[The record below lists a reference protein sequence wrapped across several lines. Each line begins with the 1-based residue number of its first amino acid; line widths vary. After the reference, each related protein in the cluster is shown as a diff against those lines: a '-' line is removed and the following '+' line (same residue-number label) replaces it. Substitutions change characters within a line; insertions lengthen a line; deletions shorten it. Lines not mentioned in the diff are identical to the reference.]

1 MLGLGLALGLLSGC
15 GLFGGDTPPPP
26 CPRAAI
32 LDQAR
37 TTSLYGEGAEHT
49 FTNVSY
55 ELAIITLSGVCEYDV
70 DEGRTAIRS
79 VLTIGLEAK
88 RGPAGEALT
97 VELPYFVAIADPE
110 RRIIAKEVFRS
121 PLVFTETGV
130 RSQRTEEVEQII
142 PIPQQ
147 SFGGD
152 YEIFVGLQLDRDQLE
167 ENLKRRQR

>member
-1 MLGLGLALGLLSGC
+1 LSGC
-15 GLFGGDTPPPP
+15 GLFGGDTPQPA

-37 TTSLYGEGAEHT
+37 TTSLYREGAEHT
-49 FTNVSY
+49 FTNVTY
-55 ELAIITLSGVCEYDV
+55 ELNIITLSGVCEYDV
-70 DEGRTAIRS
+70 DEGRTTVNS

-88 RGPAGEALT
+88 RGPAGKALT

-130 RSQRTEEVEQII
+130 RSQRDEEVEQEI
-142 PIPQQ
+142 PVSPQF
-147 SFGGD
+147 FGGD
-152 YEIFVGLQLDRDQLE
+152 YHIFVGLQLSRDQLE